1 MKILYTILL
10 VLFFNVCHSQQIK
23 FILNTGDITF
33 ADAHRYSGD
42 TIRLEIELIP
52 NRNYYIAFKNKV
64 AEGVAGYLYDN
75 YLGLTYVVNPNDGY
89 YEFTTDENPYSI
101 DTERFYLR
109 LVKCF

>member
-1 MKILYTILL
+1 MKKLFLIAFILL
-10 VLFFNVCHSQQIK
+10 SFNAYSQQIK

-42 TIRLEIELIP
+42 TIHLNIELLP
-52 NRNYYIAFKNKV
+52 DRKYFIAFKNKV